1 MAYNLTETQKKL
13 ARFLVEQVQ
22 AGNLPES
29 FYAEELTGMPG
40 MLGKL
45 LLSKAPGDGM
55 PFTARHQTSF
65 KATLGSLDALAA
77 ANMISQDASNPS
89 VRVCTLTGLIYTA
102 VANNFAEPSPL
113 MGSEGRAKTTYVPNT
128 AFIMMWMDKRQA
140 ELDDTCNAIKE
151 VCAKFGITAVRADDI
166 EHQGRITDVVLKHI
180 RESEFLIADMTG
192 ERPNVYYEVGYAH
205 ACGKHPILY
214 CKDGTSLHFD
224 LSVHNCPG
232 YRDVTDLKERLTRR
246 LEVLLGRRDAG
257 T

>member
-1 MAYNLTETQKKL
+1 MASNLTETQKKL

-29 FYAEELTGMPG
+29 FYAENLGSSGELFLSDTGFSLPLMG
-40 MLGKL
+40 STGKRRV
-45 LLSKAPGDGM
+45 SV
-55 PFTARHQTSF
+55 
-65 KATLGSLDALAA
+65 KATFGALDALAA
-77 ANMISQDASNPS
+77 ANMIIQDSNDT
-89 VRVCTLTGLIYTA
+89 RRRLCTLTGVIYAA
-102 VANNFAEPSPL
+102 VASNFAEPSPVL
-113 MGSEGRAKTTYVPNT
+113 DATGTRTTYVANT
-128 AFIMMWMDKRQA
+128 AFIMMWMDKSQA
-140 ELDDTCNAIKE
+140 ELDDACNTIKE
-151 VCAKFGITAVRADDI
+151 VCAKFGIKAVRADDI

-214 CKDGTSLHFD
+214 RKDGTSLHFD
-224 LSVHNCPG
+224 LSVHNVPG